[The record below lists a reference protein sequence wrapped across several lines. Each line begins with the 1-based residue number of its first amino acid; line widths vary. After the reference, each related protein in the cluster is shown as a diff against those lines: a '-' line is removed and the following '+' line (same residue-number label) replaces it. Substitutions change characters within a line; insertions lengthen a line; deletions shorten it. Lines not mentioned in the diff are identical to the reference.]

1 MKSLFLLGRIVFGGF
16 FLYNGIH
23 HFQQRK
29 AMAQY
34 TGSKGVPAP
43 ELAVVGSGSLLLL
56 GGASVLLGIKPK
68 WGTLAII
75 TFLSGV
81 SPVMHDFWKSD
92 DPMRKQNDMAHF
104 MKNVAML
111 GAAMAFMGM
120 KEPWPVSVP
129 IGQPNRFERVKKYV
143 RQVAA

>member
-1 MKSLFLLGRIVFGGF
+1 MKSIFLIGRLIFGGF

-23 HFQQRK
+23 HLQQRK

-34 TGSKGVPAP
+34 ASSKGVPRP
-43 ELAVVGSGSLLLL
+43 ELAVVGSGALLLA
-56 GGASVLLGIKPK
+56 GGASVLLGIKPR

-92 DPMRKQNDMAHF
+92 DPARKQSDMINF
-104 MKNVAML
+104 MKNMAML

-120 KEPWPVSVP
+120 EEPWPVSVP

>member
-16 FLYNGIH
+16 FLYNGLH

-29 AMAQY
+29 SMAQY
-34 TGSKGVPAP
+34 TSSKGVPMP
-43 ELAVVGSGSLLLL
+43 EVAVMASGALLLA

-75 TFLSGV
+75 TFLTGV

-92 DPMRKQNDMAHF
+92 DPARKQNDMIHF

-120 KEPWPVSVP
+120 DEPWPISVP
-129 IGQPNRFERVKKYV
+129 IGQPSRLKHVKKYV
-143 RQVAA
+143 QEMAA